1 MNPTVSL
8 TVNPTVSRTPSHPS
22 TLAFRGD
29 IEGLRAIAVLAV
41 LAYHAT
47 LGPFH
52 GGYIGVDV
60 FFVISGYL
68 ITSLLLRDLAASG
81 AKALPTF
88 WARRARRLLPGSFV
102 VLVATLVVGRVVLDP
117 LAQRDLM
124 RDGIAA
130 TTFTVNIVFAHR
142 QNDYLAAQLAP
153 SPLLHF
159 WSLALEE
166 QFYIGWPML
175 LLAATAVRRRL
186 RWFPAALIGGLLV
199 VSLVLCIRLTPHHQ
213 PASFFLLPTR
223 AWELL
228 AGASLAA
235 AGPAVCRV
243 PAKARA
249 VGGWLGLGAVVLTV
263 WRFSDLTLFP
273 GAMAIIPV
281 AATVL
286 VLAAGTDGLRAGPG
300 VLLDRR
306 PMAWIGARSYGIY
319 LWHWPVLVLAAA
331 RFGPLSPAERIVA
344 LVLVVGVAALS
355 YRWIENPARRSVW
368 LGARPRR
375 GLALGGALGFTG
387 ASLAIAMLVLS
398 PSLTGGSAAA
408 APTLVLPTRAVPTT
422 TTPVAAPAP
431 DTSAPQLAATTT
443 LGTAPP
449 TTAPT
454 TTAPQSSADVIAS
467 IISANAA
474 TLQEA
479 ALVETVPANLTPSL
493 GSARGDKPVIYADGC
508 ILSNGQVRAKDCVYG
523 DPTSAHTIVL
533 FGDSHAAQWFPALQ
547 DISLRNHWRLEVLTK
562 KGCPTA
568 DIPIAD
574 PARGPECGPWRTSV
588 LARLSDEHPDLVI
601 MSAYRYNT
609 TSAAIGSNPDEVWR
623 NGMQSTLDHV
633 RPLAGNVMVLGDTPT
648 PLGDVPGCVASHLR
662 RVTDCMNLRSAAI
675 KPARLGVELDVA
687 AAHDASFVPTGDWL
701 CTSSECPVVIGNLL
715 VYRDNSHI
723 TTAASVWLE
732 PYLEAAVKPLL
743 DHLAPPGA

>member
-1 MNPTVSL
+1 MHT
-8 TVNPTVSRTPSHPS
+8 S
-22 TLAFRGD
+22 TTDFRGD

-41 LAYHAT
+41 LAYHAH
-47 LGPFH
+47 LGPSH

-68 ITSLLLRDLAASG
+68 ITSLLLRDLSASG
-81 AKALPTF
+81 SKALPTF

-102 VLVATLVVGRVVLDP
+102 VLIATLVVGRLVLDP

-130 TTFTVNIVFAHR
+130 TTFTVNVVFAHR
-142 QNDYLAAQLAP
+142 QNDYLTAQLAP

-166 QFYIGWPML
+166 QFYIGWPVL
-175 LLAATAVRRRL
+175 LLATTAVRRRF
-186 RWFPAALIGGLLV
+186 RWFPAALIGSLLV

-228 AGASLAA
+228 AGAALAV
-235 AGPAVCRV
+235 AGSAVCRI
-243 PAKARA
+243 PAAARA
-249 VGGWLGLGAVVLTV
+249 IGGWLGLGTIVVAA

-273 GAMAIIPV
+273 GATAVIPV

-286 VLAAGTDGLRAGPG
+286 VLAAGTDRLRAGPG

-319 LWHWPVLVLAAA
+319 LWHWPVLVLAAG
-331 RFGPLSPAERIVA
+331 RFGPLTATQRIGA
-344 LVLVVGVAALS
+344 LVVVFGIAAMS
-355 YRWIENPARRSVW
+355 YRWIENPARRSAW

-375 GLALGGALGFTG
+375 SLALGGALGFTG
-387 ASLAIAMLVLS
+387 AGLAVAMLVFS
-398 PSLTGGSAAA
+398 PSLVSGSAAA
-408 APTLVLPTRAVPTT
+408 APTLVLPTRATPTIT
-422 TTPVAAPAP
+422 NPAAAPAIP
-431 DTSAPQLAATTT
+431 TTSVPHLASTTSTT
-443 LGTAPP
+443 LGTAPAA
-449 TTAPT
+449 APT
-454 TTAPQSSADVIAS
+454 STIAQPTSSEVIAS
-467 IISANAA
+467 IVAANAD
-474 TLQEA
+474 TLQQA
-479 ALVETVPANLTPSL
+479 AIVESVPANLTPSL
-493 GSARGDKPVIYADGC
+493 GSARSDKPVIYADGC
-508 ILSNGQVRAKDCVYG
+508 ILSNGQVTAKECVYG
-523 DPTSAHTIVL
+523 DTASARLIVL

-547 DISLRNHWRLEVLTK
+547 EISLRNHWRLEVLTK

-588 LARLSDEHPDLVI
+588 LARLADEHPDLVI
-601 MSAYRYNT
+601 MSAYRYT
-609 TSAAIGSNPDEVWR
+609 TTGAAIGSNPDEVWR
-623 NGMQSTLDHV
+623 NGMQSTLDRF
-633 RPLAGNVMVLGDTPT
+633 RPLAANVLVLGDTPT
-648 PLGDVPGCVASHLR
+648 PLNDVPGCVASHLR
-662 RVTDCMNLRSAAI
+662 RVADCMNPRSAAI
-675 KPARLGVELDVA
+675 KPARLGVEVDVA
-687 AAHDASFVPTGDWL
+687 AAHDAAFVATGDWL

-723 TTAASVWLE
+723 TTAASMWLV
-732 PYLEAAVKPLL
+732 PYLEAAVKPLV

>member
-1 MNPTVSL
+1 MHT
-8 TVNPTVSRTPSHPS
+8 S
-22 TLAFRGD
+22 TTDFRGD

-41 LAYHAT
+41 LAYHAH
-47 LGPFH
+47 LGPSH

-68 ITSLLLRDLAASG
+68 ITSLLLRDLSASG
-81 AKALPTF
+81 SKALPTF

-102 VLVATLVVGRVVLDP
+102 VLIATLVVGRLVLDP

-130 TTFTVNIVFAHR
+130 TTFTVNVVFAHR
-142 QNDYLAAQLAP
+142 QNDYLTAQLAP

-166 QFYIGWPML
+166 QFYIGWPVL
-175 LLAATAVRRRL
+175 LLAATAVRRRF
-186 RWFPAALIGGLLV
+186 RWLTAAMIVGLLV

-228 AGASLAA
+228 AGAALAV
-235 AGPAVCRV
+235 AGSNVCRIPAV
-243 PAKARA
+243 ARA
-249 VGGWLGLGAVVLTV
+249 IGGWLGLGTIVVAV
-263 WRFSDLTLFP
+263 WRFSDLTSFP

-286 VLAAGTDGLRAGPG
+286 VLAAGADRLRTGPG

-331 RFGPLSPAERIVA
+331 RFGPLDATQRIGA
-344 LVLVVGVAALS
+344 LAMVFGIAALS
-355 YRWIENPARRSVW
+355 YRLIENPARRSAW

-375 GLALGGALGFTG
+375 SLALGGALGFTA
-387 ASLAIAMLVLS
+387 ASLAVTMLVLS
-398 PSLTGGSAAA
+398 PSLVGGSAAA
-408 APTLVLPTRAVPTT
+408 APTIDLPTQATPTIT
-422 TTPVAAPAP
+422 NPLAAPAIP
-431 DTSAPQLAATTT
+431 TTSVPQLAATTT
-443 LGTAPP
+443 LSTA
-449 TTAPT
+449 APT
-454 TTAPQSSADVIAS
+454 AAPSTIAQPTSSEVIAS
-467 IISANAA
+467 IVAANAD
-474 TLQEA
+474 TLQQA
-479 ALVETVPANLTPSL
+479 AIVESVPTNLTPSL
-493 GSARGDKPVIYADGC
+493 GSARSDKPLIYADGC
-508 ILSNGQVRAKDCVYG
+508 ILSNGQVTAKECAYG
-523 DPTSAHTIVL
+523 DTASARVIVL

-547 DISLRNHWRLEVLTK
+547 EISLRNHWRLEVLTK

-574 PARGPECGPWRTSV
+574 PARGPECGPWHTSV
-588 LARLSDEHPDLVI
+588 LARLADEHPDLVI
-601 MSAYRYNT
+601 MSAYRYKT

-633 RPLAGNVMVLGDTPT
+633 RPLAANVLVLGDTPT
-648 PLGDVPGCVASHLR
+648 PLNDVPGCVASHLR
-662 RVTDCMNLRSAAI
+662 RVADCMNPRSAAI
-675 KPARLGVELDVA
+675 KPARLGVEVDVA
-687 AAHDASFVPTGDWL
+687 AAHDATFVATGDWL

-723 TTAASVWLE
+723 TTAASMWLA
-732 PYLEAAVKPLL
+732 PYLEAALKPLL
-743 DHLAPPGA
+743 DGTTSRDAASGG

>member
-1 MNPTVSL
+1 MHT
-8 TVNPTVSRTPSHPS
+8 S
-22 TLAFRGD
+22 TTDFRGD

-41 LAYHAT
+41 LAYHAK

-102 VLVATLVVGRVVLDP
+102 VLIATLVAGRLVLDP

-130 TTFTVNIVFAHR
+130 TTFTVNVVFAHR

-175 LLAATAVRRRL
+175 LLAATGLRRRF
-186 RWFPAALIGGLLV
+186 RWFPAVLIGSLLV
-199 VSLVLCIRLTPHHQ
+199 VSLLLCIRLTPHHQ

-228 AGASLAA
+228 AGAALAV
-235 AGPAVCRV
+235 AGPAVCRI
-243 PAKARA
+243 PAAVRA
-249 VGGWLGLGAVVLTV
+249 IGGWLGLGTIVVAV

-273 GAMAIIPV
+273 GAMAIVPV

-286 VLAAGTDGLRAGPG
+286 VLTAGTDRLRGGPG
-300 VLLDRR
+300 ALLDRR

-319 LWHWPVLVLAAA
+319 LWHWPMLVLAAA
-331 RFGPLSPAERIVA
+331 RFGPLTAAQRIGA
-344 LVLVVGVAALS
+344 LMLVFGVAALS
-355 YRWIENPARRSVW
+355 YRWIENPARRSAW

-375 GLALGGALGFTG
+375 SLALGGALGATG
-387 ASLAIAMLVLS
+387 ASLAVAMLVLS

-408 APTLVLPTRAVPTT
+408 APTLVLPIRAVTT
-422 TTPVAAPAP
+422 TTNPVAAPG
-431 DTSAPQLAATTT
+431 TSAPQLAATTT
-443 LGTAPP
+443 TP
-449 TTAPT
+449 TEPT
-454 TTAPQSSADVIAS
+454 STLAQPSSSEVIAS
-467 IISANAA
+467 IVAANAD
-474 TLQEA
+474 TLQQASILES
-479 ALVETVPANLTPSL
+479 VPANLTPSL
-493 GSARGDKPVIYADGC
+493 GSARSDKPVIYADGC
-508 ILSNGQVRAKDCVYG
+508 ILSNGQVTAKECLYG
-523 DPTSAHTIVL
+523 DTASDRIIVL

-547 DISLRNHWRLEVLTK
+547 EISLRNHWRLEVLTK

-588 LARLSDEHPDLVI
+588 LARMADEHPDLVI
-601 MSAYRYNT
+601 MSAYRYKT
-609 TSAAIGSNPDEVWR
+609 TSAAVGSNPDEVWR
-623 NGMQSTLDHV
+623 NGMQLTLDRV
-633 RPLAGNVMVLGDTPT
+633 RPLAHNVMVLGDTPT
-648 PLGDVPGCVASHLR
+648 PLNDVPGCVASHLR
-662 RVTDCMNLRSAAI
+662 RVADCMNPRSAAI
-675 KPARLGVELDVA
+675 KPARLGVEVDVA
-687 AAHDASFVPTGDWL
+687 ATHDAAFVPTGDWL

-723 TTAASVWLE
+723 TTAASMWLA

-743 DHLAPPGA
+743 DHVAPPGA

>member
-1 MNPTVSL
+1 MHT
-8 TVNPTVSRTPSHPS
+8 S
-22 TLAFRGD
+22 TTDFRGD

-41 LAYHAT
+41 LAYHAK

-102 VLVATLVVGRVVLDP
+102 VLIATLVAGRLVLDP

-130 TTFTVNIVFAHR
+130 TTFTVNVVFAHR

-175 LLAATAVRRRL
+175 LLAATGLRRRF
-186 RWFPAALIGGLLV
+186 RWFPAVLIGSLLV
-199 VSLVLCIRLTPHHQ
+199 VSLLLCIRLTPHHQ

-228 AGASLAA
+228 AGAALAV
-235 AGPAVCRV
+235 AGPAVCRI
-243 PAKARA
+243 PAAVRA
-249 VGGWLGLGAVVLTV
+249 IGGWLGLGTIVVAA

-273 GAMAIIPV
+273 GAMAIVPV

-286 VLAAGTDGLRAGPG
+286 VLTAGTDRLRGGPG
-300 VLLDRR
+300 ALLDRR

-319 LWHWPVLVLAAA
+319 LWHWPMLVLAAA
-331 RFGPLSPAERIVA
+331 RFGPLTAAQRIGA
-344 LVLVVGVAALS
+344 LMLVFGVAALS
-355 YRWIENPARRSVW
+355 YRWIENPARRSAW

-375 GLALGGALGFTG
+375 SLALGGALGATG
-387 ASLAIAMLVLS
+387 ASLAVAMLVLS

-408 APTLVLPTRAVPTT
+408 APTLVLPIRAVTT
-422 TTPVAAPAP
+422 TTNPVAAPG
-431 DTSAPQLAATTT
+431 TSAPQLAATTT
-443 LGTAPP
+443 TP
-449 TTAPT
+449 TEPT
-454 TTAPQSSADVIAS
+454 STLAQPSSSEVIAS
-467 IISANAA
+467 IVAANAD
-474 TLQEA
+474 TLQQASILES
-479 ALVETVPANLTPSL
+479 VPANLTPSL
-493 GSARGDKPVIYADGC
+493 GSARSDKPVIYADGC
-508 ILSNGQVRAKDCVYG
+508 ILSNGQVTAKECLYG
-523 DPTSAHTIVL
+523 DTASDRIIVL

-574 PARGPECGPWRTSV
+574 PARGPECEPWRTSV
-588 LARLSDEHPDLVI
+588 LARMADEHPDLVI
-601 MSAYRYNT
+601 MSAYRYKT
-609 TSAAIGSNPDEVWR
+609 TSAAVGSNPDEVWR
-623 NGMQSTLDHV
+623 NGMQLTLDRV
-633 RPLAGNVMVLGDTPT
+633 RPLAHNVMVLGDTPT
-648 PLGDVPGCVASHLR
+648 PLNDVPGCVASHLR
-662 RVTDCMNLRSAAI
+662 RVADCMNPRSAAI
-675 KPARLGVELDVA
+675 KPARLGVEVDVA
-687 AAHDASFVPTGDWL
+687 ATHDAAFVPTGDWL

-723 TTAASVWLE
+723 TTAASMWLA

-743 DHLAPPGA
+743 DHVAPPGA